1 MVVIDV
7 SDTGTGAPGPDPDP
21 SGERRVVDAL
31 LRCVA
36 RWGLTKTTLDDVARE
51 AGCSR
56 ATVYRLFPGGRDA
69 IVLRA
74 VALESLRFHQGLA
87 GAVAGTDDLE
97 EVVVAGVTYAA
108 RFLRDHD
115 ALRFLLAHEP
125 ELLLPRIAFAHM
137 SDVLRALS
145 GRAAPLL
152 APFVGDAEAPRAAE
166 WLARIVLSY
175 EMAPDPRVDLCDSD
189 AVRAL
194 VRDFVLPG
202 LISTGAASPTG
213 TRP

>member
-1 MVVIDV
+1 MVVIDA
-7 SDTGTGAPGPDPDP
+7 SDTQPGAEPAAA
-21 SGERRVVDAL
+21 ERRVVDAL

-69 IVLRA
+69 IVLRTVEREIA
-74 VALESLRFHQGLA
+74 RFHAGLA
-87 GAVAGTDDLE
+87 ASVRDLDDLE
-97 EVVVAGVTYAA
+97 EVVVAGVSHAA

-115 ALRFLLAHEP
+115 ALRFLIAHEP
-125 ELLLPRIAFAHM
+125 EVLLPRIAFSHM
-137 SDVLRALS
+137 SDLLRVAS
-145 GRAAPLL
+145 SRAAPLL
-152 APFVGDAEAPRAAE
+152 APFVGPAEAPRAAE

-175 EMAPDPRVDLCDSD
+175 EMAPDASVDLCDGTS
-189 AVRAL
+189 VRRL

-202 LISTGAASPTG
+202 LVTGAASR
-213 TRP
+213 TRT